1 MFIKASN
8 LTHLSLLRTQLID
21 AWIDVL
27 GQCVGKVEVSYVK
40 NVAMRVIQEMP
51 SPKNPLARRMLGNRL
66 VTTVAMNLSEESHEE
81 EPVVF
86 RLVMSMCQDT
96 NYTVRRDGGI
106 FFKEYLKKNHREL
119 VGTERL
125 EELYLPEIYEL
136 LNDEESYVRIEVI
149 EAILEILEHLQ
160 LETIET

>member
-1 MFIKASN
+1 MIIKASI

-86 RLVMSMCQDT
+86 RLVMSMC
-96 NYTVRRDGGI
+96 
-106 FFKEYLKKNHREL
+106 
-119 VGTERL
+119 
-125 EELYLPEIYEL
+125 
-136 LNDEESYVRIEVI
+136 
-149 EAILEILEHLQ
+149 
-160 LETIET
+160 

>member
-1 MFIKASN
+1 MLIQASN
-8 LTHLSLLRTQLID
+8 FTHLTLLRIQLID

-86 RLVMSMCQDT
+86 RLVMSMC
-96 NYTVRRDGGI
+96 
-106 FFKEYLKKNHREL
+106 
-119 VGTERL
+119 
-125 EELYLPEIYEL
+125 
-136 LNDEESYVRIEVI
+136 
-149 EAILEILEHLQ
+149 
-160 LETIET
+160 

>member
-1 MFIKASN
+1 MFINSSN
-8 LTHLSLLRTQLID
+8 LTHLFLLRTQLID

-86 RLVMSMCQDT
+86 RLVMSMC
-96 NYTVRRDGGI
+96 
-106 FFKEYLKKNHREL
+106 
-119 VGTERL
+119 
-125 EELYLPEIYEL
+125 
-136 LNDEESYVRIEVI
+136 
-149 EAILEILEHLQ
+149 
-160 LETIET
+160 

>member
-1 MFIKASN
+1 MIIKASN

-86 RLVMSMCQDT
+86 RLVMSMC
-96 NYTVRRDGGI
+96 
-106 FFKEYLKKNHREL
+106 
-119 VGTERL
+119 
-125 EELYLPEIYEL
+125 
-136 LNDEESYVRIEVI
+136 
-149 EAILEILEHLQ
+149 
-160 LETIET
+160 

>member
-1 MFIKASN
+1 MNCNEASN
-8 LTHLSLLRTQLID
+8 LTNVFLLRTQLID

-86 RLVMSMCQDT
+86 RLVMSMC
-96 NYTVRRDGGI
+96 
-106 FFKEYLKKNHREL
+106 
-119 VGTERL
+119 
-125 EELYLPEIYEL
+125 
-136 LNDEESYVRIEVI
+136 
-149 EAILEILEHLQ
+149 
-160 LETIET
+160 

>member
-1 MFIKASN
+1 MLIQASN
-8 LTHLSLLRTQLID
+8 LTHLSLLRIQLID

-81 EPVVF
+81 EPVVS
-86 RLVMSMCQDT
+86 RLVMSMC
-96 NYTVRRDGGI
+96 
-106 FFKEYLKKNHREL
+106 
-119 VGTERL
+119 
-125 EELYLPEIYEL
+125 
-136 LNDEESYVRIEVI
+136 
-149 EAILEILEHLQ
+149 
-160 LETIET
+160 

>member
-1 MFIKASN
+1 MLIQASN
-8 LTHLSLLRTQLID
+8 LTHLTLLRIQLID

-86 RLVMSMCQDT
+86 RLVMSMC
-96 NYTVRRDGGI
+96 
-106 FFKEYLKKNHREL
+106 
-119 VGTERL
+119 
-125 EELYLPEIYEL
+125 
-136 LNDEESYVRIEVI
+136 
-149 EAILEILEHLQ
+149 
-160 LETIET
+160 

>member
-1 MFIKASN
+1 MFINASN
-8 LTHLSLLRTQLID
+8 LTHLFLLRTQLID

-86 RLVMSMCQDT
+86 RLVMSMC
-96 NYTVRRDGGI
+96 
-106 FFKEYLKKNHREL
+106 
-119 VGTERL
+119 
-125 EELYLPEIYEL
+125 
-136 LNDEESYVRIEVI
+136 
-149 EAILEILEHLQ
+149 
-160 LETIET
+160 